1 MPDLNFRIEGVEAAR
16 FSASPLLNFRLCVE
30 SDEAVQAATLQ
41 CQIRIEP
48 ARRRYQPA
56 EQRHLRDLFGEPER
70 WGQTLRSMLWTHSIV
85 VLPPFAER
93 TVADLPAVCTFDFN
107 VATAKYFHAL
117 EGGEV
122 PLSFLFSG
130 TIFHAGPDGALQVAP
145 VPWSKEAA
153 FALPVRAW
161 KEMMDTYYPNTA
173 WLCLRRD
180 VFDRLHQYKID
191 RGIPTWEQALESML
205 P

>member
-1 MPDLNFRIEGVEAAR
+1 MPEVEFRIEGVEVAHHSAA
-16 FSASPLLNFRLCVE
+16 PGLNFRLCVT
-30 SDEAVQAATLQ
+30 SDTPLHTVTVR

-48 ARRRYQPA
+48 ARRRYLPE
-56 EQRHLRDLFGEPER
+56 EQRRLRDLFGEPER
-70 WGQTLRSMLWTHSIV
+70 WGQTLHSMLWTHTNV
-85 VLPPFAER
+85 VLPPFECDT
-93 TVADLPAVCTFDFN
+93 TVDLPAACTFDFN
-107 VATAKYFHAL
+107 VASAKYFNAL

-130 TIFHAGPDGALQVAP
+130 TIFYAGPDGAVQVAQI
-145 VPWSKEAA
+145 PWNKEAA
-153 FALPVRAW
+153 FGLPVHTW
-161 KEMMDTYYPNTA
+161 KQMMDDYYPNIA